1 MTINNKYRHV
11 ISNTLSQLQK
21 LKPKLIYEKELKTK
35 SLFKNTNQQNLTLN
49 SHWSN
54 CLVKMTI
61 MYNFDSEANN

>member
-11 ISNTLSQLQK
+11 ISNALSQPQK

-35 SLFKNTNQQNLTLN
+35 SLFKNTNQQNLTPN

-61 MYNFDSEANN
+61 MYNFDSEAIN

>member
-11 ISNTLSQLQK
+11 INNTLSRPQK

-35 SLFKNTNQQNLTLN
+35 GQFKNTSQQDLTLN
-49 SHWSN
+49 SHRSN

-61 MYNFDSEANN
+61 MYNFDSEAIN

>member
-11 ISNTLSQLQK
+11 ISNTLSQPQK

-35 SLFKNTNQQNLTLN
+35 ITFKDTNKRN
-49 SHWSN
+49 STPNNHWSN

-61 MYNFDSEANN
+61 MYNFDSEAIN

>member
-11 ISNTLSQLQK
+11 INNTLSRPQK

-35 SLFKNTNQQNLTLN
+35 GQFKNTNQQDLAPN
-49 SHWSN
+49 SHWQN

-61 MYNFDSEANN
+61 MYNFDSEAIN

>member
-11 ISNTLSQLQK
+11 IINTLSQPQK
-21 LKPKLIYEKELKTK
+21 LKPKSINNVELKIK
-35 SLFKNTNQQNLTLN
+35 NLFKNTNKQNLTPN

-61 MYNFDSEANN
+61 MYNFDSEAIN